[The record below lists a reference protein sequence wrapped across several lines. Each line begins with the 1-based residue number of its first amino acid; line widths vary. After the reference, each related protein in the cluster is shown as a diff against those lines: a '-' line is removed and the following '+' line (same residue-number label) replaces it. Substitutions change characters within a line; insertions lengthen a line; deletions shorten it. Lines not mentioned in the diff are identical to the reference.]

1 MKIVVVD
8 DEPDAREL
16 ARMVLERGGHEV
28 HTARHPDEAL
38 QVLAQQAID
47 VVLTDLHMPRMDGE
61 QLAEMIATVHPEVT
75 CIIWSTAGENG
86 TNVHPKDVMRLEI
99 EEWVDGDA
107 HEPSAAGPTSA
118 ASGATTGDDA

>member
-1 MKIVVVD
+1 MRIVVVD

-38 QVLAQQAID
+38 QVIAQHDVD

-61 QLAEMIATVHPEVT
+61 QLAATIADLHPDVT
-75 CIIWSTAGENG
+75 CIVWSTAGG
-86 TNVHPKDVMRLEI
+86 GGADVRAKDVMHLAI
-99 EEWVDGDA
+99 EEWVDGA
-107 HEPSAAGPTSA
+107 AREPSGAGSDA
-118 ASGATTGDDA
+118 GATTGDEA